1 MWRLAMALNI
11 VAMLLGAATVVV
23 FFQGLRSMARGG
35 AYDKHRSGGLML
47 MRVEFQALALGL
59 LALAALLASL

>member
-1 MWRLAMALNI
+1 MALN
-11 VAMLLGAATVVV
+11 VVGMLLVVATVVV
-23 FFQGLRSMARGG
+23 FVQGMRSMVRGG

-59 LALAALLASL
+59 LALAALLANI

>member
-1 MWRLAMALNI
+1 MALNI
-11 VAMLLGAATVVV
+11 VGMLLVIATVAV

-59 LALAALLASL
+59 LALAALLAHL